1 MSKII
6 LHIDL
11 NAFFVRCEELK
22 NPNLIGKAVI
32 IGHEGRSGIVSTCS
46 YKAREYGIHSGM
58 PTFMATERCKDLI
71 IIPGDYPFY
80 EMMSEKFFEYI
91 SRFSKIIEKASID
104 ECYVDMTA
112 FFHKGDDVISKLK
125 AIQDGLYKETGLM
138 CSIGVAPTKFL
149 AKMGSDLKKPMG
161 ITIIRRK
168 DIPTL
173 IYPLPIEACF
183 GIGKRSAPE
192 LRVNGIKT
200 IGDLAKALN
209 DENDAIIKSHFG
221 KFYYVMK
228 DWLNGYGDDVVDTSE
243 FDPKSIGHSRTLI
256 HNTNDFDEINEML
269 MKLCDYSIERAK
281 AKDKLAQ
288 GVQITLKDASI
299 IKDHFKSIT
308 RSKKLDKPTLDE
320 TIIKKTATQ
329 LLREHLRDRTIRL
342 IGVSLQNLVDKYD
355 VAEQLSIFDDFEELK
370 EKYATK
376 LLISDM
382 NRKYKKEVFKTL
394 GEVYKEQKHGN
405 K

>member
-11 NAFFVRCEELK
+11 NAFFVRCEEIKDPSLV
-22 NPNLIGKAVI
+22 GKAVI

-58 PTFMATERCKDLI
+58 PTFMAMEKCKDLI
-71 IIPGDYPFY
+71 IIPGDYSFY
-80 EMMSEKFFEYI
+80 EEMSDKFFDYI
-91 SRFSKIIEKASID
+91 AKYSTIIEKASVD
-104 ECYVDMTA
+104 ECYVDMTS
-112 FFHKGDDVISKLK
+112 FFKKSDDVNQKLK
-125 AIQDGLYKETGLM
+125 EIQDGLYKETGLM

-168 DIPTL
+168 NIPSKL
-173 IYPLPIEACF
+173 FSLPVDNVF

-192 LRVNGIKT
+192 LHKMGIHT
-200 IGDLAKALN
+200 IKDLSKALN
-209 DENDAIIKSHFG
+209 DDSNEQIKHHFG

-228 DWLNGYGDDVVDTSE
+228 DWINGYGDDVVDTSE
-243 FDPKSIGHSRTLI
+243 WDPKSIGHSHTLM
-256 HNTNDFDEINEML
+256 HDTNDFDSINQTL
-269 MKLCDYSIERAK
+269 MKLCEHSIRRAK

-299 IKDHFKSIT
+299 SGDRFKSIT
-308 RSKKLDKPTLDE
+308 RSKKLDTPTLDE
-320 TIIKKTATQ
+320 KIIKKTATK
-329 LLREHLRDRTIRL
+329 LLKDNLGDRVIRL
-342 IGVSLQNLVDKYD
+342 VGVSLQNLIDKSD
-355 VAEQLSIFDDFEELK
+355 NVEQFSIFDDFDSIE

-376 LLISDM
+376 LLVNDM
-382 NRKYKKEVFKTL
+382 NRKLKKDVFTTL
-394 GEVYKEQKHGN
+394 GEKYREDKHGN